1 MKVDVFFQL
10 CAVDGR
16 IVGVEVG
23 FYDLGPLL
31 STPRVVSPGEG
42 KWISCY
48 IFRLQIQ
55 PGSASEL
62 SPEQV

>member
-23 FYDLGPLL
+23 FYDLGTL
-31 STPRVVSPGEG
+31 STG
-42 KWISCY
+42 
-48 IFRLQIQ
+48 
-55 PGSASEL
+55 
-62 SPEQV
+62 